1 METPQQLQMKVID
14 ISALLTSR
22 RRWPG
27 VLTAFWLVL
36 GTSAQ
41 AQTVRFERVAEGVY
55 AHIGD
60 LGGRTVANQGLNA
73 NIGLVLTPG
82 GAVLIDSGATARS
95 AQRIHEAVRQVT
107 ALPVEW
113 VINTGGQDHR
123 WLGNGYFK
131 AQGAQLIAHAHGVK
145 AFDAGPWKRLLNA
158 ADLMPGNAS
167 RTYLELELE

>member
-1 METPQQLQMKVID
+1 MKVLD
-14 ISALLTSR
+14 MSALPTWRS
-22 RRWPG
+22 RWPG
-27 VLTAFWLVL
+27 VLTALWLVF
-36 GTSAQ
+36 GTAAHAQ
-41 AQTVRFERVAEGVY
+41 PVRFERVAEGVY
-55 AHIGD
+55 AHIG

-82 GAVLIDSGATARS
+82 GAVLIDSGARARS

-107 ALPVEW
+107 ALPVKW
-113 VINTGGQDHR
+113 GINTGGQDHR

-145 AFDAGPWKRLLNA
+145 AFDTRPWKRLLNE